1 MMSVQLQK
9 QANAAAAAAA
19 SRGDGV
25 AIPAASPTQV
35 TDAITQVAESPA
47 LQNRAGDSESPY
59 IQAHQ
64 DTPVAWQLL
73 DKDAVALAKSQNKLI
88 FMNIGFKACHYC
100 RLTTQESFR
109 NKNVAALLNSSFIPI
124 IVDRE
129 ERPDI
134 DSIYMNY
141 IQAVNSAGGWPL
153 NVFLTPELE
162 PVFGGT
168 YWPGPGRST
177 SSAVEDGEEP
187 LDFLGILKKLQK
199 VWTEQEAKCRK
210 EAQDIVLQLRE
221 FAAEGTMGVGSTE
234 KALSGAAT
242 GTTVNVSTGVPAST
256 LSAETPTKPATSSPL
271 ATDLDVDLDQ
281 LEEAYANISRTFDRV
296 SGGFNLSPKFPT
308 PPKLSFLLRLAH
320 LPPEVGDIVGG
331 PEEVEKATHMAL
343 ATLRALRDGGLRDH
357 IGAGFHRYSVTADW
371 SVPHFEKM
379 IADNALLLGVYLDAW
394 LGQAAKEGRTPT
406 LDDEFADVV
415 LELGDYLGNTGSEIG
430 SSSIRQGSLLATSE
444 ASDSYQR
451 KSDKHMREGAFY
463 LWTRREFDATV
474 SSTEEGDL
482 TNGKHDGELYARVAA
497 AYWNVKEH
505 GNIPEEQDPNDEFI
519 NQNVL
524 RVVKTPAEL
533 NTSFGIAVDEVNQ
546 ILAQAK
552 KKLRARRDIERVR
565 PDVDEKQVV
574 AYNAMAISA
583 LARAG
588 AVLRSTGLD
597 KTRGGTWIKSAEQAA
612 RDIKAKLFDQETG
625 KLSRH
630 WFRNQKSSTD
640 ALAEDYAF
648 LIEALLDLYEATGDE
663 SAHLDWAQQLQDKQI
678 GLFYDHVAAPSG
690 QSIDSEA
697 AKTRSG
703 SGGFYST
710 VEGAPNVILRLKD
723 GMDTSQPSTN
733 AVSASNL
740 FRLALILNNLES
752 STNGTKTARQY
763 DYDTLARE
771 TIKAFEVEML
781 QYPFLFTGLLISV
794 VSARLGGQATFA
806 DVGQGLGVEDASNI
820 IAREFACKPRGG
832 LRALCIKRK
841 DAVSEGVNVGVS
853 GIIGGVEQLK
863 TGEH

>member
-1 MMSVQLQK
+1 MMSAQLQQ

-25 AIPAASPTQV
+25 ATAAASETQAI
-35 TDAITQVAESPA
+35 DAITPGAESPA
-47 LQNRAGDSESPY
+47 LRNRAGDSESPY

-88 FMNIGFKACHYC
+88 FMSIGFKACHYC

-109 NKNVAALLNSSFIPI
+109 NQNVAALLNSSFIPI

-168 YWPGPGRST
+168 YWPGPGRSP
-177 SSAVEDGEEP
+177 SSSLEDGEES

-199 VWTEQEAKCRK
+199 VWTEQESKCRK

-221 FAAEGTMGVGSTE
+221 FAAEGTMGVEHTE
-234 KALSGAAT
+234 KAPSAAIT
-242 GTTVNVSTGVPAST
+242 GTTVNVSAGLPA
-256 LSAETPTKPATSSPL
+256 PATSTEGSRKPVTASAS

-281 LEEAYANISRTFDRV
+281 LEEAYANISRTFDRAN
-296 SGGFNLSPKFPT
+296 GGFNLSPKFPT

-331 PEEVEKATHMAL
+331 PEEVAQATHMAL

-394 LGQAAKEGRTPT
+394 LGQAAKEGRAPT
-406 LDDEFADVV
+406 LEDEFADVV
-415 LELGDYLGNTGSEIG
+415 LELGDYLSNSKSELG

-474 SSTEEGDL
+474 SNTEDGDL
-482 TNGKHDGELYARVAA
+482 GNGKHDGDLYARVAA

-533 NTSFGIAVDEVNQ
+533 STSFGIAVDEVNQ
-546 ILAQAK
+546 ILAEAK
-552 KKLRARRDIERVR
+552 RKLRTRRDVDRVR
-565 PDVDEKQVV
+565 PEVDEKQVV

-597 KTRGGTWIKSAEQAA
+597 KHRGSTWIISAKQAA
-612 RDIKAKLFDQETG
+612 TEIKGQLSDQQTG

-630 WFRNQKSSTD
+630 RFRNKKSSTE

-648 LIEALLDLYEATGDE
+648 LIESLLDLYEATGDE
-663 SAHLDWAQQLQDKQI
+663 SAYLDWAKRLQDKQI
-678 GLFYDHVAAPSG
+678 EVFYDHVAPSS
-690 QSIDSEA
+690 QKLDSEA
-697 AKTRSG
+697 GKTQSG

-710 VEGAPNVILRLKD
+710 AEEAPDVILRLKD

-740 FRLALILNNLES
+740 FRLALILDNLES
-752 STNGTKTARQY
+752 STNGTKTTRRH
-763 DYDTLARE
+763 DYGALARE

-781 QYPFLFTGLLISV
+781 QYPFLFTGLLTSV
-794 VSARLGGQATFA
+794 VSARLGGQATFT
-806 DVGQGLGVEDASNI
+806 DDEQRLGTEDASGVV
-820 IAREFACKPRGG
+820 AREFACKPRGG
-832 LRALCIKRK
+832 LRALCVKRK
-841 DAVSEGVNVGVS
+841 DAAPQEVSDGVP
-853 GIIGGVEQLK
+853 GITGGIEQLK